1 MLFVIFES
9 RKRFSVLNK
18 AISKL
23 RNFFTNVEISSV
35 FDRDLG
41 SAGDIGDGDGTKE
54 PPADPQLPQKLVIL
68 GVPLKALA
76 STPEVPN
83 LR

>member
-1 MLFVIFES
+1 MLSVIFKS
-9 RKRFSVLNK
+9 RERFFILNK

-54 PPADPQLPQKLVIL
+54 PPADSQLPQKLVIL

-76 STPEVPN
+76 EVPN